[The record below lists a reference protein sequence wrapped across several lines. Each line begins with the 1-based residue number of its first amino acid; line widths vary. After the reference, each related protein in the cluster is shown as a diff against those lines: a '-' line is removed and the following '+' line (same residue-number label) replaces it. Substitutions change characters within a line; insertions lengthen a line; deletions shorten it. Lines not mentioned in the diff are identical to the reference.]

1 MRRSG
6 RINAHFI
13 VGLWIWFVV
22 AVFLVATGMPLRAAE
37 RFVTR
42 SGTRLMVDGKPFR
55 FAGGNLD
62 YLALASDSFGKMD
75 AKDIYR
81 PSHQMV
87 DDGFATLNKMN
98 GTVTRVWSAASQGC
112 ALCIEPER
120 GKFSEDALRQLD
132 YVVYSAGQ
140 HHVRLILLF
149 VDPWGY
155 YTGGIDQY
163 QKWRGGGDFFRDA
176 ALIADYKAYVAE
188 LINRKNSY
196 TGVAYKDDPTILA
209 WQPGNELRDAPIEWE
224 REIARYIK
232 SLDAHHLILSSNDF
246 HSVEPE
252 RAAIP
257 EIDIVSRH
265 YYPFFGKEYVWKLG
279 VDGAAARKAN
289 KVFVVDEF
297 GWDGGNASVE
307 ELKSRLNAILADP
320 NIAGD
325 LFWAMRG
332 RKDNGDFMAVPGAG
346 GEWWALYHPGRTT
359 PKNAEDDMRV
369 RARIL
374 SEHAAAMTGSAAK

>member
-1 MRRSG
+1 MRTTWKFTPKITFG
-6 RINAHFI
+6 MCN
-13 VGLWIWFVV
+13 WFALVFFLGV
-22 AVFLVATGMPLRAAE
+22 AVAQAAAQG
-37 RFVTR
+37 FVTR

-62 YLALASDSFGKMD
+62 YLALASDSFGKID
-75 AKDIYR
+75 AKDVYR
-81 PSHQMV
+81 PSHRMV

-98 GTVTRVWSAASQGC
+98 GTVTRVWSSASQGC

-120 GKFSEDALRQLD
+120 GKFSEDALKQLD
-132 YVVYSAGQ
+132 YAVYSAGW

-149 VDPWGY
+149 VDPWSY
-155 YTGGIDQY
+155 YTGGIAQY
-163 QKWRGGGDFFRDA
+163 RRWRGGGDFFRDA

-188 LINRKNSY
+188 LINRKNTY
-196 TGVAYKDDPTILA
+196 TGVAYRDDPTILA

-232 SLDAHHLILSSNDF
+232 SLDAHHLVISSNDF
-246 HSVEPE
+246 HSVEAE

-265 YYPFFGKEYVWKLG
+265 YYPTFGKDYVWNLERDREGPKL
-279 VDGAAARKAN
+279 AN

-297 GWDGGNASVE
+297 GWDRSNVPVA
-307 ELKSRLNAILADP
+307 ELKSRLGAILADP

-325 LFWAMRG
+325 LFWALRG
-332 RKDNGDFMAVPGAG
+332 RKDNGEFMAVPGAG
-346 GEWWALYHPGRTT
+346 GEWWALYYPGRTT
-359 PKNAEDDMRV
+359 PNNAEDDMRV
-369 RARIL
+369 RVRIL
-374 SEHAAAMTGSAAK
+374 SEHAAAMTGSAGR